1 MGGREH
7 ARHGRVGHIGR
18 IGRTGRIGRQL
29 PRRALI
35 AVALSVLLGALLLCV
50 RPGEPHA
57 VTAAAG
63 ASPAPVAPVL
73 HGHAYG
79 HPAAPYAA
87 ARVVCVSHDDLPG
100 CSPFSHV
107 TPGVLPAPP
116 PAVPVAAAAADPV
129 ARVADAGRARPH
141 GTLARAPDLH
151 ALQVLRT

>member
-7 ARHGRVGHIGR
+7 TRHGRIGHIGHIGR
-18 IGRTGRIGRQL
+18 HL
-29 PRRALI
+29 SRRALI

-63 ASPAPVAPVL
+63 ASHAAGATPAPAAPVL
-73 HGHAYG
+73 HGHGYG
-79 HPAAPYAA
+79 RSQAPYAA

>member
-7 ARHGRVGHIGR
+7 TRHGR
-18 IGRTGRIGRQL
+18 IGRHL

-57 VTAAAG
+57 VTAAGAG
-63 ASPAPVAPVL
+63 APSRAGAPSGAWSPFGAGAPSGAVLAGHVHPPAPA
-73 HGHAYG
+73 HA
-79 HPAAPYAA
+79 
-87 ARVVCVSHDDLPG
+87 VCASHDGLPG

-116 PAVPVAAAAADPV
+116 PAVPVAAAVAAPV

-141 GTLARAPDLH
+141 GALARAPDLH

>member
-7 ARHGRVGHIGR
+7 TRHGR
-18 IGRTGRIGRQL
+18 IGRHL

-35 AVALSVLLGALLLCV
+35 TVALSVLLGALLLCT

-57 VTAAAG
+57 VTAAGAAAPSRAVLAG
-63 ASPAPVAPVL
+63 HVHPPAPA
-73 HGHAYG
+73 HA
-79 HPAAPYAA
+79 
-87 ARVVCVSHDDLPG
+87 VCASHDGLPG

-116 PAVPVAAAAADPV
+116 PAVPVAAAVAAPV